1 MAELGPAQPQLV
13 LFSFF
18 LCGLLSEYICFI
30 LYTEDH
36 STSILTYLAEKNGP
50 NMVLSVGTKQDF
62 DLCRVSFDDVEYF
75 CHTRAQLS
83 ISAYLI
89 IISDD
94 KLGLHSGI
102 MIGLIGPAGRP
113 ADRPPAGIV

>member
-1 MAELGPAQPQLV
+1 MLLQLNTLISNLNFSFHLQASALAELGPAQPQLV

-50 NMVLSVGTKQDF
+50 NMVLSVGTKPDF

-75 CHTRAQLS
+75 LYYVCLRHLNKN
-83 ISAYLI
+83 
-89 IISDD
+89 D
-94 KLGLHSGI
+94 KVQMHL
-102 MIGLIGPAGRP
+102 
-113 ADRPPAGIV
+113 